1 MAPASRP
8 GAGKRASRS
17 QPARSALPD
26 AVRKSIGCVDML
38 APLLDVTPEANAV
51 WTEFARVLGQVEL
64 SRLQA
69 SELLDQLHGC
79 LFDFEEWY
87 RPKGDKR
94 LAKQKAMRKVRAN
107 KIANAALELR
117 ELAPEDWLNSDPDW
131 ASTGQRVVFE
141 HYRRC
146 LEGWGVPTGIFGRAS
161 VSPWE
166 LAWMLTAALPATI
179 EAIEDGA
186 REWGKRTP
194 LTPHAADDTAPR
206 TYLVRRMASFF
217 ERNHGSKCPALVA
230 MLAKLIFP
238 GLNSVAFDANAV
250 SKLVGPPRRKQPKK
264 PARLR

>member
-8 GAGKRASRS
+8 GPGKRASRS

-26 AVRKSIGCVDML
+26 AVRKSLGCVDIL

-51 WTEFARVLGQVEL
+51 WTEYARVLGQVEL

-69 SELLDQLHGC
+69 SVLLHQLHGC
-79 LFDFEEWY
+79 LFDFEDWY

-131 ASTGQRVVFE
+131 ASTGRRVVFE

-146 LEGWGVPTGIFGRAS
+146 LEDWGVPTGIFGRAS

-206 TYLVRRMASFF
+206 TYLVRRLALDFSQ
-217 ERNHGSKCPALVA
+217 NHGAQCPELISRIVA
-230 MLAKLIFP
+230 VVFP
-238 GLNSVAFDANAV
+238 GMSSHGFDGNSV
-250 SKLVGPPRRKQPKK
+250 SKLLATSRRKRPKRQ
-264 PARLR
+264 AGLR